1 MVVFARTIILYLLV
15 VCIMRI
21 MGKRQIGEL
30 QPFELVIAIML
41 SELAAVPMQD
51 TGIPLIYGIIPI
63 LTLMTLQILISLIT
77 LKSQRARKLICG
89 VPSILVKDGKI
100 QQEELVKQRLN
111 LDDLMEDLRMS
122 GYINISDIA
131 YAILENSGK
140 LSIIPKSAQ
149 TPVCKEDLNITSDVE
164 KLPIGIILDGKL
176 NQNNLELSGH
186 SMDWLMK
193 NLKKYNVKSMDEVF
207 IAMLDSHDKLFVE
220 RRSEIEK

>member
-1 MVVFARTIILYLLV
+1 MVVFARTIILYLIV

-51 TGIPLIYGIIPI
+51 TGIPLINGIIPI

-77 LKSQRARKLICG
+77 LKSQGARKLICG
-89 VPSILVKDGKI
+89 VPSILVKDGQI
-100 QQEELVKQRLN
+100 QQNELIKQRLN

-140 LSIIPKSAQ
+140 LSIIPKPAQ
-149 TPVCKEDLNITSDVE
+149 TPLCREDLNISTTNE

-176 NQNNLELSGH
+176 NEDNLEISGH
-186 SMDWLMK
+186 SMEWLMK
-193 NLKKYNVKSMDEVF
+193 NLKKHKINDIEDVF
-207 IAMLDSHDKLFVE
+207 IAMLDSHNELFVE